1 MSSKELKQI
10 EPEKTAQT
18 ESLRSGRKR
27 AMNSTTTTGAKVT
40 DYSTGMSTIRSP
52 SEERE
57 SLQGEENAS
66 SYEPIQSMPRTSE
79 DDLTDHK
86 TVKEALESLKKQV
99 HWFRNNFKSQQNLS
113 TRFESLF
120 ETIETEVNDFIAKL
134 LIVTDRSLF
143 YTTAIKQANKIKA
156 DLKKAKI
163 DLQNESAR
171 SGIQETQ
178 TDSEDQPNKQLES
191 DEQSINQFNLQTET

>member
-52 SEERE
+52 SEEGE

-79 DDLTDHK
+79 DDLTD
-86 TVKEALESLKKQV
+86 LM
-99 HWFRNNFKSQQNLS
+99 N
-113 TRFESLF
+113 
-120 ETIETEVNDFIAKL
+120 
-134 LIVTDRSLF
+134 
-143 YTTAIKQANKIKA
+143 
-156 DLKKAKI
+156 
-163 DLQNESAR
+163 
-171 SGIQETQ
+171 
-178 TDSEDQPNKQLES
+178 
-191 DEQSINQFNLQTET
+191 